1 MTAHD
6 LVFCNPPLDH
16 NRPAVGVV
24 FTNDTGHP
32 ICLALSLELN
42 QAPNESLAA
51 VVLHGVD
58 NPARKHTV
66 ELTGPA
72 TVRRLVLAVVVR
84 PGEDDKPRDL
94 SLEVVTAGAMCT
106 ARVLSATPCPR

>member
-6 LVFCNPPLDH
+6 LIFCNPPLDH
-16 NRPAVGVV
+16 NRPALGVV

-32 ICLALSLELN
+32 ICLVLSLELS
-42 QAPNESLAA
+42 QSPNESLAT

-72 TVRRLVLAVVVR
+72 TVRRVVVAVVAR
-84 PGEDDKPRDL
+84 PGEGDKPRDI
-94 SLEVVTAGAMCT
+94 SLEVATPGAACT
-106 ARVLSATPCPR
+106 ARVLSATPCPQ